1 MDSLAILVVWK
12 IPDFGGLKVE
22 KQIFVKIFFVENFC
36 ENSKSHNFSL
46 GNARTLKLRI

>member
-22 KQIFVKIFFVENFC
+22 KQILENFC